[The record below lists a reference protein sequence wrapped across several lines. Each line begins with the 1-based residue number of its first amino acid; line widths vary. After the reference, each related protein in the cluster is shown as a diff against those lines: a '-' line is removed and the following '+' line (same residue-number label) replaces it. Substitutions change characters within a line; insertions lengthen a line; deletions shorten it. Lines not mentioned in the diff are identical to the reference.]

1 MHYTTLKYT
10 TLHCD
15 ALHCDTLHCTDALH
29 NKKERHSLIN
39 IVIYVHCDDNAHMF
53 LFPCWFPFL
62 GLVGHSSNISSL
74 GFRCTNSGFK
84 ARQYLQAIHY
94 GKSEPWLL
102 RLFLGRVWSLP
113 HFPQAI
119 LSCIIF
125 CFWTPKSDKKWKSHS
140 FVRKTFLMQGPL
152 CNQTVLRGCAP
163 QDSLITLGTSLGK
176 KKFQAT
182 LRLYHCFSQRIHSI
196 IAFPYCF

>member
-15 ALHCDTLHCTDALH
+15 ALHCDKLHFTDALH

-84 ARQYLQAIHY
+84 ARQFLQAIHY

-113 HFPQAI
+113 QNFPRANPWPHIRLVQVFQSLTKHGKA
-119 LSCIIF
+119 LGL
-125 CFWTPKSDKKWKSHS
+125 PGKLNG
-140 FVRKTFLMQGPL
+140 VGPVD
-152 CNQTVLRGCAP
+152 NRPST
-163 QDSLITLGTSLGK
+163 D
-176 KKFQAT
+176 
-182 LRLYHCFSQRIHSI
+182 
-196 IAFPYCF
+196 